1 MLTTAEQRAEAERLV
16 DLDERGRLVEA
27 VALALRVAES
37 QESAMAELTRLDRDA
52 LRELSGEEHGGSGL
66 SVEGEI

>member
-37 QESAMAELTRLDRDA
+37 QEAAMAELTRLDRDA